1 MNNMYTF
8 DTSTLWAALP
18 EIFLLSAIV
27 VVLFYVLFNA
37 IKLINYGNISVQPS
51 R

>member
-27 VVLFYVLFNA
+27 VVLLLDLF
-37 IKLINYGNISVQPS
+37 LT
-51 R
+51 